1 MIPPLSTERRRSFSA
16 NSVTSTRSH
25 FFKRMFKLLTG
36 RNNND
41 LAGEA
46 PQRSPGVSL
55 DETRSLSALGSTS
68 SMDPLSTHKE
78 SLGRQAKVFHK
89 VVPDSGD
96 AESGDF
102 TSGTH
107 ATSQANV
114 LKTNLESIQRD
125 LEHVAEHQQLRI
137 MEMST
142 EMSSKIILNP
152 NPTGL
157 SPAPSIKHRSKSV
170 SSVLSVEST
179 PKLSTSSSHFSTPE
193 STSLRSAMS
202 LPSLDSRTE
211 HEYLLLLEE
220 QGRSPLPIRNGLFRP
235 QTASLS
241 PTPRIHLSKKMLEDS
256 EKSVLAVHLGD
267 GYPDA
272 SALMVDSQ
280 SGRLLLPSEAKTLGL
295 GRGGCDETNV

>member
-1 MIPPLSTERRRSFSA
+1 
-16 NSVTSTRSH
+16 
-25 FFKRMFKLLTG
+25 MFKLLTG
-36 RNNND
+36 RNND

-46 PQRSPGVSL
+46 PQRSPGVSP
-55 DETRSLSALGSTS
+55 DEISALGSTS

-78 SLGRQAKVFHK
+78 SLGRPAKVA
-89 VVPDSGD
+89 PESGD
-96 AESGDF
+96 AEEGGDF

-107 ATSQANV
+107 ATSQANL

-170 SSVLSVEST
+170 SSVFSVEST

-272 SALMVDSQ
+272 SALLVDSQ

-295 GRGGCDETNV
+295 GRGGCDDTNV